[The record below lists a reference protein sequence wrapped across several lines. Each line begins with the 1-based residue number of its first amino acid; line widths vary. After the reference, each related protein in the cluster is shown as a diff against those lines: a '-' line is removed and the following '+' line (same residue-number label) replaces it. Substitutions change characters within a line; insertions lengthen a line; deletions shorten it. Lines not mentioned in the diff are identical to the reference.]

1 MFSFPSLLRYLLV
14 LAFCLDGSAT
24 LWKASAM
31 ATSAVQHGQTSDRDA
46 GGLHHGAST
55 TTTTASASIDCPD
68 AGVPGQDGD
77 EHGGC
82 DCADAACGCACDFLK
97 VAVAHKVPPA
107 GSGWLAYV
115 PVLPDP
121 ATVGKSSLSSLFRP
135 PIG

>member
-1 MFSFPSLLRYLLV
+1 MLRYLLV

-31 ATSAVQHGQTSDRDA
+31 ATSAVQHAQTSDHEA
-46 GGLHHGAST
+46 GDLHHGA
-55 TTTTASASIDCPD
+55 TASAADCPD
-68 AGVPGQDGD
+68 AGIPGQGDDGH
-77 EHGGC
+77 EGC
-82 DCADAACGCACDFLK
+82 DCTDAGCSCACDFLK

-107 GSGWLAYV
+107 GTAWLDNI

-121 ATVGKSSLSSLFRP
+121 VTVGKSSLSSLFRP